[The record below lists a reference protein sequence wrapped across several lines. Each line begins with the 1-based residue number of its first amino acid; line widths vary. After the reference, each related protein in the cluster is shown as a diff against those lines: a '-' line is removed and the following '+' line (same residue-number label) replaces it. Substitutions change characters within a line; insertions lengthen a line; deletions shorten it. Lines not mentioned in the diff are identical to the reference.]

1 MTETRPLDALE
12 MRDDFASRHIG
23 LTPQDIDAMLEVIG
37 VPTLEAL
44 LDKTVP
50 TSIRNDEPLALD
62 PALTESEAIEA
73 LRGMADRNRPL
84 VSMIG
89 MGYYGTITPPVV
101 LRNVLESPA
110 WYTAYTP
117 YQAEVSQGRLE
128 ALLNFQQMV
137 MDLTGMDLA
146 NASLLDEATA
156 AAEAMAMARRVSKS
170 KSSRFFV
177 DTDCHPQTVA
187 VVRTRA
193 ASLGI
198 DIVMGDPYE
207 TLDSDVFGVLV
218 QFPGSSG
225 ALRDPTPIVERVHA
239 AKGLA
244 IFASDLLA
252 LCLVE
257 PPGALGADVVVG
269 SAQRFGVPMG
279 FGGPH
284 AAFFATRDAY
294 KRQTPG
300 RIIGVSVD
308 AQGRT
313 ALRMALQTREQH
325 IRREKATSNIC
336 TAQVLLA
343 VMAGMY
349 AVYHGPERL
358 HAIAERVHRLTRAL
372 SAGLAAAGREVV
384 TESYFDTITVRV
396 PGEAEALADRAR
408 DAGFNVRRVD
418 GDHIG
423 LSLDETTSRE
433 DVQGVI
439 RALGAAPGGGDGG
452 SRNGDDAGNGFGTNV
467 DGAADGGRADS
478 GRSVVAGDVDI
489 DALDAD
495 ASDVIGALSRTSAFL
510 THPVFHAHHS
520 ETEMLR
526 YLRRLAAKDVA
537 LDRSMIPLGS
547 CTMKLNATAEM
558 IPVTLP
564 GFGALHPFVPADQA
578 LGYRELCTGL
588 ERMLCAITGFDAV
601 SLQPNAGSQGE
612 YAGLLCI
619 RRYHESRGE
628 RERNVCLIPASAHG
642 TNPASAIMAGMR
654 VVVVACDESG
664 NFDLRDL
671 ELKAR
676 KHSERLGALMI
687 TYPSTHGVFEE
698 GVIDICNVVHEHGGQ
713 VYMDGANLNA
723 MVGVCRPAQIGADVS
738 HINLHKTFCIPHG
751 GGGPGMG
758 PIGVRSHLAP
768 YLPDHPAVAGV
779 NPAADPS
786 GTVGT
791 ISAAPWGSAGILP
804 ISWAYIAMMGAQ
816 GLRRA
821 TEIAILNANYV
832 AARLGGAF
840 PVLYTGETYPVL
852 YTGENGLVAHECIID
867 LRPVKESCG
876 VTVEDVAKRLVDY
889 GYHAPTMSFP
899 VPDTLMIEPTESES
913 KAELDRFCDAMLA
926 IRTEAAEIEAG
937 RVRHE
942 DSVLAH
948 APHTADLLV
957 APDWDRPYSKTQA
970 FFPLSGSR
978 EDKYWPPVARVDN
991 VYGDRNLACACP
1003 MPEAYEE
1010 AAD

>member
-1 MTETRPLDALE
+1 MTETPPLDALE

-23 LTPQDIDAMLEVIG
+23 PTPKDVESMLEVIG
-37 VPTLEAL
+37 VPTIQDL
-44 LDKTVP
+44 LDRTVP
-50 TSIRNDEPLALD
+50 ASIRHDEPLTLD
-62 PALTESEAIEA
+62 PALTEREAVET
-73 LRGMADRNRPL
+73 LRAMADRNRPL

-89 MGYYGTITPPVV
+89 MGYYGTVTPPVV
-101 LRNVLESPA
+101 LRNILENPA

-137 MDLTGMDLA
+137 MDLTAMELA

-170 KSSRFFV
+170 KSPRFFV
-177 DTDCHPQTVA
+177 DADCHPQTIA

-193 ASLGI
+193 APLGI
-198 DIVMGDPYE
+198 EVTVGDPYE
-207 TLDSDVFGVLV
+207 AFEGDAFGVLI
-218 QFPGSSG
+218 QYPGSSG

-244 IFASDLLA
+244 IFATDLLA
-252 LCLVE
+252 ACLVE
-257 PPGALGADVVVG
+257 PPGSFGADVVVG

-308 AQGRT
+308 ARGHT

-349 AVYHGPERL
+349 AVYHGPVRL
-358 HAIAERVHRLTRAL
+358 CAIAERVHRLTKAL
-372 SAGLAAAGREVV
+372 AGGLEAAGREVV
-384 TESYFDTITVRV
+384 TEAYFDTITVRV
-396 PGEAEALADRAR
+396 PGEAKALADRACA
-408 DAGFNVRRVD
+408 AGFNVRRVD

-423 LSLDETTSRE
+423 LSLDETTRSE

-439 RALGAAPGGGDGG
+439 RALCTDAGGGDGTG
-452 SRNGDDAGNGFGTNV
+452 
-467 DGAADGGRADS
+467 GA
-478 GRSVVAGDVDI
+478 VAGEICVDI
-489 DALDAD
+489 EALDA
-495 ASDVIGALSRTSAFL
+495 AAPDVIGALGRRSEYL

-520 ETEMLR
+520 ESEMLR

-558 IPVTLP
+558 IPVTFP

-578 LGYRELCTGL
+578 FGYRELCTGL

-628 RERNVCLIPASAHG
+628 GGRDVCLIPASAHG

-664 NFDLRDL
+664 NVDLRDM

-676 KHSERLGALMI
+676 EHSERLGALMI

-698 GVIDICNVVHEHGGQ
+698 GIVDICNVVHEHGGQ

-723 MVGVCRPAQIGADVS
+723 MVGVCRPARIGADVS

-758 PIGVRSHLAP
+758 PIGVRAHLAP
-768 YLPDHPAVAGV
+768 FLPDHPVVDGV
-779 NPAADPS
+779 NPVADPS
-786 GTVGT
+786 GTIGT
-791 ISAAPWGSAGILP
+791 VSAAPWGSAGILP
-804 ISWAYIAMMGAQ
+804 ISWAYIAMMGAR

-821 TEIAILNANYV
+821 TEIAILSANYI

-840 PVLYTGETYPVL
+840 AVLYTGETFPVLYTGED
-852 YTGENGLVAHECIID
+852 GFVAHECIID
-867 LRPVKESCG
+867 LRSVKASCG
-876 VTVEDVAKRLVDY
+876 VTVEDVAKRLVDF
-889 GYHAPTMSFP
+889 GFHAPTISFP
-899 VPDTLMIEPTESES
+899 VPDTMMIEPTESES

-926 IRTEAAEIEAG
+926 IREEISEIEAG
-937 RVRHE
+937 TVSRE
-942 DSVLAH
+942 DSTLAN
-948 APHTADLLV
+948 APHTPDLLV
-957 APDWDRPYSKTQA
+957 APDWDRPYSKDRA
-970 FFPLSGSR
+970 FYPLPWAR

-991 VYGDRNLACACP
+991 VYGDRHLACACP
-1003 MPEAYEE
+1003 PPEAYDE

>member
-1 MTETRPLDALE
+1 MTEIRPLDAIE

-23 LTPQDIDAMLEVIG
+23 PTPQDVEAMLEVIG
-37 VPTLEAL
+37 VPTIQDL
-44 LDKTVP
+44 LGRTVP
-50 TSIRNDEPLALD
+50 ASIRHDEPLDLD
-62 PALTESEAIEA
+62 PALTERETVEA
-73 LRGMADRNRPL
+73 LRVMACRNRPL

-89 MGYYGTITPPVV
+89 MGYYGTVTPPVV
-101 LRNVLESPA
+101 LRNVLENPA

-137 MDLTGMDLA
+137 MDLTGMELA

-170 KSSRFFV
+170 KSARFFV
-177 DTDCHPQTVA
+177 DADCHPQTIA

-193 ASLGI
+193 APLGI
-198 DIVMGDPYE
+198 DVTVGDPYE
-207 TLDSDVFGVLV
+207 AFAREAPGEDVFGVLV
-218 QFPGSSG
+218 QYPGSSG
-225 ALRDPTPIVERVHA
+225 ALRDPSAIVERVHA
-239 AKGLA
+239 VKGLA
-244 IFASDLLA
+244 VFAADLLA
-252 LCLVE
+252 ACVIE
-257 PPGALGADVVVG
+257 PPGAFGADIVVG

-279 FGGPH
+279 YGGPH

-308 AQGRT
+308 ARGRT

-358 HAIAERVHRLTRAL
+358 RAIAERVHRLTKVLA
-372 SAGLAAAGREVV
+372 AGLAAAGREVL
-384 TESYFDTITVRV
+384 TEAYFDTITVRI

-408 DAGFNVRRVD
+408 DAGYNVRRVD
-418 GDHIG
+418 RDHVG
-423 LSLDETTSRE
+423 LSLDETTRRE
-433 DVQGVI
+433 DVQAVV
-439 RALGAAPGGGDGG
+439 RALSGDVGSGDGG
-452 SRNGDDAGNGFGTNV
+452 DRGGAG
-467 DGAADGGRADS
+467 ADG
-478 GRSVVAGDVDI
+478 VDVE
-489 DALDAD
+489 ALDA
-495 ASDVIGALSRTSAFL
+495 AAPDVLGALARNSAYL

-526 YLRRLAAKDVA
+526 YLRRLATRDVA
-537 LDRSMIPLGS
+537 LDRAMIPLGS

-558 IPVTLP
+558 IPVTFP
-564 GFGALHPFVPADQA
+564 GFAALHPFVPADQA

-619 RRYHESRGE
+619 RRYHEARGE
-628 RERNVCLIPASAHG
+628 GGRDVCLIPASAHG

-654 VVVVACDESG
+654 VVVVACDEGG
-664 NFDLRDL
+664 NVDLRDL

-676 KHSERLGALMI
+676 EHGERLGALMI

-698 GVIDICNVVHEHGGQ
+698 GIVDICNVVHEHGGQ

-723 MVGVCRPAQIGADVS
+723 MVGLSRPARIGADVS

-758 PIGVRSHLAP
+758 PIGVRAHLAP
-768 YLPDHPAVAGV
+768 YLPDHPVVAGV

-791 ISAAPWGSAGILP
+791 VSAAPWGSAGILP
-804 ISWAYIAMMGAQ
+804 ISWAYIAMMGAP

-821 TEIAILNANYV
+821 TEVAILNANYV

-840 PVLYTGETYPVL
+840 PVLYTGETFPVL
-852 YTGENGLVAHECIID
+852 YTGENGFVAHECIID
-867 LRPVKESCG
+867 LRPVKASCG
-876 VTVEDVAKRLVDY
+876 VTVEDVAKRLVDF
-889 GYHAPTMSFP
+889 GFHAPTMSFP
-899 VPDTLMIEPTESES
+899 VADTLMIEPTESES
-913 KAELDRFCDAMLA
+913 RAELDRFCEAMLA
-926 IRTEAAEIEAG
+926 IREEISEIEAG
-937 RVRHE
+937 TVARE
-942 DSVLAH
+942 DSALAN
-948 APHTADLLV
+948 APHTADLLL
-957 APDWDRPYSKTQA
+957 APEWDRPYSKERA
-970 FFPLSGSR
+970 FFPLPGSR

-991 VYGDRNLACACP
+991 VYGDRHLACACP
-1003 MPEAYEE
+1003 PPEVYDE